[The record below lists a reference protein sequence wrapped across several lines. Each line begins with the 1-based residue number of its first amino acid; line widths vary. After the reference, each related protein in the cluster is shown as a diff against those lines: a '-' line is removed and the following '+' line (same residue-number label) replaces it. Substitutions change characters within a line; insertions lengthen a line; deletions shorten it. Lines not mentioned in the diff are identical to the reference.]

1 MISIIGS
8 TTYCSFEENP
18 AKTDLYNASARVSRS
33 ATLDGGVSI
42 THSGLV
48 HGDRTLSIYA
58 TIDAAT
64 ESTLKSINETDTLI
78 YLSCKEGYFSGVI
91 DRLRIQGGV
100 MTMTFLVKEK
110 LSA

>member
-1 MISIIGS
+1 MISIVGS
-8 TTYCSFEENP
+8 TTYCSFEEN
-18 AKTDLYNASARVSRS
+18 ADKSDLYNASARVSRS
-33 ATLDGGVSI
+33 ATLDGAVSI

-58 TIDAAT
+58 AIDSAT
-64 ESTLKSINETDTLI
+64 EATLKSINETDTLI
-78 YLSCKEGYFSGVI
+78 NLSCKEGYFSGVI
-91 DRLRIQGGV
+91 DRLRIQGGI

>member
-1 MISIIGS
+1 MISIVGS
-8 TTYCSFEENP
+8 STYCSFEEN
-18 AKTDLYNASARVSRS
+18 ADKSDLYNASARVSRS

-78 YLSCKEGYFSGVI
+78 YLSCREGYFSGVI
-91 DRLRIQGGV
+91 DRLRIHGGS
-100 MTMTFLVKEK
+100 MNLTFLVKEK